1 MIAIIPARG
10 GSKGLIKKNIRSLG
24 NQPLIHWTIKSAL
37 ASKYITKVILSTD
50 SKEIARTCRSTGI
63 EIPFM
68 RPKKLAQDKSLA
80 IDTYL
85 YTIKKLKKEFEYKN
99 DEFIVLLPTTPFRNS
114 NDIDNAIKIFYEK
127 NASSLISCYEM
138 NKPISWAFSINK
150 FGIIK
155 KKKNTLKNRQD
166 EKSMYLPNGGIF
178 ILKYSQIK
186 KVKNYYFKNT
196 YGYIMPKYRSLDIDT
211 EDDFKLAEFYLKI
224 YKKKLNF
231 EK

>member
-10 GSKGLIKKNIRSLG
+10 GSKGLKKKNIKKLG
-24 NQPLIHWTIKSAL
+24 NEPLIHWTIKSAL
-37 ASKYITKVILSTD
+37 SSKYISKVILSTD
-50 SKEIARTCRSTGI
+50 DKEIVRSCRSTGV

-68 RPKKLAQDKSLA
+68 RPKKLAQDNSLA

-85 YTIKKLKKEFEYKN
+85 YTIRKIKKKFDYKN

-114 NDIDNAIKIFYEK
+114 NDIDNAIKIFYK
-127 NASSLISCYEM
+127 KKADSLISCCEM
-138 NKPISWAFSINK
+138 NNPISWAFSINK

-155 KKKNTLKNRQD
+155 KKNNKLKNRQD
-166 EKSMYLPNGGIF
+166 EKKMYLPNGGIF
-178 ILKYSQIK
+178 ILKYSLIK
-186 KVKNYYFKNT
+186 EVKNYYFKNT
-196 YGYIMPKYRSLDIDT
+196 YSYIMPKFRSLDIDT

-224 YKKKLNF
+224 YRKKIKI